1 MNTYE
6 PLILKKPHLS
16 EKSTDLRSQNQYVF
30 DVEINV
36 NKNTVKKAIENYYH
50 VKIVKVRMIRT
61 PSKPKNWMRKTS
73 HGQDKKKAIVTIKEG
88 QKIELGA

>member
-1 MNTYE
+1 MNISE

-50 VKIVKVRMIRT
+50 VKVAKIRIIRT

-73 HGQDKKKAIVTIKEG
+73 YGQDKKKAIVTLPEG
-88 QKIELGA
+88 QKIELGV

>member
-1 MNTYE
+1 MNNPD

-36 NKNTVKKAIENYYH
+36 NKNIVKKTIENYYH
-50 VKIVKVRMIRT
+50 VKVVKVRIIRT

-73 HGQDKKKAIVTIKEG
+73 YGQDKKKAIVTLSEG
-88 QKIELGA
+88 QKIELGV

>member
-1 MNTYE
+1 MNN
-6 PLILKKPHLS
+6 PGSLILKKPHLS

-36 NKNTVKKAIENYYH
+36 NKNIVKKTIEDYYH
-50 VKIVKVRMIRT
+50 VKVVKIRIIRT

-73 HGQDKKKAIVTIKEG
+73 YGQDKKKAIVTLLEG
-88 QKIELGA
+88 QKIELGV

>member
-1 MNTYE
+1 MNNPE

-16 EKSTDLRSQNQYVF
+16 EKSTDLKSQNQYVF

-36 NKNTVKKAIENYYH
+36 NKNIVKKTIEDYYH
-50 VKIVKVRMIRT
+50 VKVVKIRIIRT

-73 HGQDKKKAIVTIKEG
+73 YGQDKKKAIVTLQEG
-88 QKIELGA
+88 QKIELGV